1 MSATRHLYLAR
12 HAEADPDHGGLS
24 ATGERQAH
32 ALGRRLAAL
41 APHTLHRGPSA
52 RARATA
58 HTVSQHLPGIQVQV
72 RAEAGDLI
80 PHAPTREEPPSEHTD
95 RILDFVQGVDGVD
108 EPDLTRAAL
117 ERFTDPCLQGPERRE
132 AVITHAF
139 TAGFQLAHAL
149 GAPAWRWVSL
159 APAHAS
165 LTVIRYPHDAP
176 ASPTVYNDLAHLPE
190 ELRWSGFPHHLRP

>member
-1 MSATRHLYLAR
+1 MRWEGAWPPWPRTRSTAV
-12 HAEADPDHGGLS
+12 P
-24 ATGERQAH
+24 
-32 ALGRRLAAL
+32 
-41 APHTLHRGPSA
+41 P